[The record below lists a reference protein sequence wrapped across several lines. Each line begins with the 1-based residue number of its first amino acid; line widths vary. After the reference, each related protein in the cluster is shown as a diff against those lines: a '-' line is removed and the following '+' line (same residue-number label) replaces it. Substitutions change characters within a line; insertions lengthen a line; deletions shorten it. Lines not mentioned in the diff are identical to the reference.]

1 MPLFDSKKNK
11 ILKKYS
17 SSQLKEIVN
26 QMRGVCLT
34 AITLAG
40 SGHPGGSL
48 SIMDVCACLYL
59 NIANLDP
66 KNPRWQNRDRIIFS
80 AGHKAPALYTGL
92 AFAGFFPVN
101 QLALLRRFASP
112 FQGHPHH
119 LKLPGVEASTGSLG
133 QGLSIGVGVALS
145 AKLDKK
151 KFYTYVITGDGE
163 WNEGQMWEAALQANH
178 YQLDNL
184 IVVID
189 RNYLQ
194 IDGCTEKVLKLDP
207 MDEKL
212 KAFGWEVFVIDGHN
226 IDEIL
231 KTFNQAKKTKGKPI
245 AIIAKTIK
253 GKGVSFM
260 ENVAG
265 WHGKAP
271 NEDQLIQALKELK
284 VEDKI
289 NLKEFKKT
297 ASQYQQKI
305 DKKIKAQTPVF
316 KHQYYWNSQP
326 IMKVSMEPTR
336 LGFGRALEKAG
347 GNKKVV
353 VLGNDISE
361 SVKVTEF
368 YANHPERKNRFFSMG
383 IAEQSTTSVAAGLA
397 KEGKSPLMSTYG
409 VFISQRNAD
418 QMRTTVCYGEFN
430 VLFGGAHGGISV
442 GPDGPTH
449 QSLEEIS
456 VVSVLP
462 NMKMVVP
469 ADSLETEK
477 ATLYLL
483 LKINSPKYIRFA
495 REATPII
502 TRPDTPF
509 IFGIANIY
517 RFRKEKEDFL
527 SAFDIYP
534 ANNYRNENED
544 LTIIACG
551 PQVAEALKAA
561 WILKKEFHLETRVVN
576 MHTIKPLD
584 KQTIIRCAQETPAI
598 ITAEE
603 HQKGGLGD
611 KVAAVILEANLD
623 KPIKFLRIGI
633 EDRFG
638 ETGQPWELIYAFGLS
653 GEHIAEKARKLLS
666 LKRSVLY

>member
-1 MPLFDSKKNK
+1 MPLIDSKKNK
-11 ILKKYS
+11 ILKKYTPS
-17 SSQLKEIVN
+17 ELKKIVN
-26 QMRGVCLT
+26 YMRGVCLT

-48 SIMDVCACLYL
+48 SVMDVSACLYL
-59 NIANLDP
+59 NVANLDP
-66 KNPRWQNRDRIIFS
+66 KNPNWENRDRIIFS
-80 AGHKAPALYTGL
+80 AGHKAPALYTSL
-92 AFAGFFPVN
+92 AFAGFFPKN

-133 QGLSIGVGVALS
+133 QGLSIGVGIALS

-151 KFYTYVITGDGE
+151 DFYTYVITGDGE
-163 WNEGQMWEAALQANH
+163 WNEGQMWEAALQAAH

-194 IDGCTEKVLKLDP
+194 IDGNTEKVLKLDP
-207 MDEKL
+207 FEKKL
-212 KAFGWEVFVIDGHN
+212 KSFGWEVFVIDGHN
-226 IDEIL
+226 INEIL
-231 KTFNQAKKTKGKPI
+231 KTFNQAKKVKGKPI
-245 AIIAKTIK
+245 AIIAKTVK

-271 NEDQLIQALKELK
+271 KIDQLLQALKELK
-284 VEDKI
+284 VEDQI
-289 NLKEFKKT
+289 NLDEFKKV
-297 ASQYQQKI
+297 AEEYQRKI

-316 KHQYYWNSQP
+316 KHQYAWNSQS
-326 IMKVSMEPTR
+326 IMKVKMEPTR
-336 LGFGRALEKAG
+336 FGFGRAIEKAG
-347 GNKKVV
+347 ENQQVV

-361 SVKVTEF
+361 SVKVNEF
-368 YANHPERKNRFFSMG
+368 FANHPERKNRFLSMG
-383 IAEQSTTSVAAGLA
+383 ITEQSTTSVAAGLA
-397 KEGKSPLMSTYG
+397 KEGKLPVMSTYG

-462 NMKMVVP
+462 NMKLVVP
-469 ADSLETEK
+469 CDSIETEK
-477 ATLYLL
+477 ATLHLL
-483 LKINSPKYIRFA
+483 FQINSPKYIRFA

-502 TRPDTPF
+502 THPETPF
-509 IFGIANIY
+509 VFGTANIY

-527 SAFDIYP
+527 SAFDIYL
-534 ANNYRNENED
+534 ASQYKNENED

-561 WILKKEFHLETRVVN
+561 WILKKEFHLETRVAEYAYY
-576 MHTIKPLD
+576 
-584 KQTIIRCAQETPAI
+584 QT
-598 ITAEE
+598 
-603 HQKGGLGD
+603 
-611 KVAAVILEANLD
+611 
-623 KPIKFLRIGI
+623 LRY
-633 EDRFG
+633 
-638 ETGQPWELIYAFGLS
+638 PNHHS
-653 GEHIAEKARKLLS
+653 CC
-666 LKRSVLY
+666 